1 MNHCFSFD
9 TVQLIFN
16 SLIKMLCMFLF
27 AVFFLV
33 RLELWITP
41 FNTTP
46 VVFGDTAMFG
56 PYLLDCRMQTEI
68 RKAEGSVFVVFV
80 SAVEH

>member
-1 MNHCFSFD
+1 MR
-9 TVQLIFN
+9 VP
-16 SLIKMLCMFLF
+16 LCC
-27 AVFFLV
+27 VFRL

-56 PYLLDCRMQTEI
+56 LYLLECRIQTEI
-68 RKAEGSVFVVFV
+68 RKAEGSIFVVFV
-80 SAVEH
+80 SAAEQ